1 MKWPHTNSTESWSA
15 VIDLDPI
22 LRPWVD
28 EPPPWDEDQTV
39 HAVQAA
45 ADKHGLPV
53 AEFEPPDEEWIRF
66 GDANRHGMMS
76 VRYPL
81 AFANDGIAFPKGITV
96 VRYTHSD
103 DENIR
108 ASRELL
114 QATLLPHGISDDF
127 DTEAFSAG
135 DLFVESV

>member
-1 MKWPHTNSTESWSA
+1 M
-15 VIDLDPI
+15 IDLDPI
-22 LRPWVD
+22 LRQWVND
-28 EPPPWDEDQTV
+28 PPPWDEDQ
-39 HAVQAA
+39 AVQAVRTV
-45 ADKHGLPV
+45 ADEYGLPV

-66 GDANRHGMMS
+66 GDADRHGMMS

-81 AFANDGIAFPKGITV
+81 AFTNDDVAFPEGITV
-96 VRYTHSD
+96 VRYTHPD

-114 QATLLPHGISDDF
+114 QVTLLRHGISDDF
-127 DTEAFSAG
+127 NTEAFSAG